1 MPPTLQ
7 TIFCENFET
16 FAQSRSLPPP
26 IHKAA
31 RALMQCR
38 TAELGGHVQKCPD
51 GHVERIWY
59 NSCKHRCGPQCAEIH
74 RERGLQ
80 STKERLLACEHYQVI
95 FTIPHELHE
104 VWLLNPAVMPSLLFR
119 SVRDTL
125 IELLADPRYLGALPG
140 LLSSLHTWGQTLI
153 LHPHLHCLVTAGG
166 WTEEGVWRPVS
177 KGYLLPVKMVKVV
190 YRGKLLDAIG
200 TALDRGELQLPA
212 QQSVSQLRSLL
223 NKLGRKK

>member
-1 MPPTLQ
+1 M
-7 TIFCENFET
+7 
-16 FAQSRSLPPP
+16 
-26 IHKAA
+26 
-31 RALMQCR
+31 
-38 TAELGGHVQKCPD
+38 
-51 GHVERIWY
+51 
-59 NSCKHRCGPQCAEIH
+59 
-74 RERGLQ
+74 
-80 STKERLLACEHYQVI
+80 
-95 FTIPHELHE
+95 
-104 VWLLNPAVMPSLLFR
+104 
-119 SVRDTL
+119 
-125 IELLADPRYLGALPG
+125 
-140 LLSSLHTWGQTLI
+140 I